1 MSKKYAVI
9 DSYGKLLVPVS
20 MLEKITEHC
29 LIGRTEWL
37 NSKDVLIEVETI
49 NKVQII
55 DQGDIDNAKAQMA
68 LSGD

>member
-1 MSKKYAVI
+1 MTKKYAVI

-37 NSKDVLIEVETI
+37 DSKDVLTEVETI
-49 NKVQII
+49 SKVQII
-55 DQGDIDNAKAQMA
+55 DKDDIDSAKAQMA
-68 LSGD
+68 LSGE